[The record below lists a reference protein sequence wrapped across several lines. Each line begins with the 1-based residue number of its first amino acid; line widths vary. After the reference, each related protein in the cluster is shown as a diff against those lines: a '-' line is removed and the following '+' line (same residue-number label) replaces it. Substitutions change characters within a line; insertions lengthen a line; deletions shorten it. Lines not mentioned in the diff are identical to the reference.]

1 MSEQAEFNLESTV
14 MELIINA
21 GEARSFAMQAL
32 RAAKQHNW
40 SQVDV
45 LLTQA
50 SQASKRAHDVQTM
63 LIGLDEGTGKIP
75 VNLIMVHAQDH
86 IMTSMLAR
94 EMIEGGKVH
103 YNGQRSKPSKIVE
116 LNATLTLRQGN
127 DERTV
132 IVKAITEQRRPASE
146 AALLYEETAE
156 SVEKREKMALAR
168 KLNALTMPH
177 PDRRPDKKERRDLL
191 RFKHGDSE

>member
-1 MSEQAEFNLESTV
+1 MNEEAEFNLESTV

-40 SQVDV
+40 AQVDV

-63 LIGLDEGTGKIP
+63 LIGLDEGCGKIP

-94 EMIEGGKVH
+94 EMIEELIDMHKLLA
-103 YNGQRSKPSKIVE
+103 NGV
-116 LNATLTLRQGN
+116 
-127 DERTV
+127 
-132 IVKAITEQRRPASE
+132 
-146 AALLYEETAE
+146 TA
-156 SVEKREKMALAR
+156 
-168 KLNALTMPH
+168 
-177 PDRRPDKKERRDLL
+177 
-191 RFKHGDSE
+191 